1 MPSFAPKCYPDG
13 KHENQP
19 AEKDILDNLLQMV
32 KIFYLL
38 QKEPLVDWSNDSKNR
53 PIAEVLLTWD
63 HMPGLTLNGQT
74 TKLTY
79 LFNTYDYDLAPKNM
93 RHFLVGVDIFW
104 ATDGQDRDSC
114 PHIDVTKIVI
124 AAASSDLRFHRYFD
138 SLEQAKNSKFY
149 HVGNMYTF
157 KSSWKTENFDF
168 RGGLETFDLG
178 LPKLL
183 SLMLKQRTLC
193 FEDWQNYA
201 RFWLSNYNN
210 QDQDSAIKTGVAQE
224 IASTDIDQ
232 NKNKIPCPN
241 RLPNPY
247 TRAYTTLEEVSQREK
262 ELILINSAEENDL
275 NSLKK
280 MESMGTNIEAK
291 RGI

>member
-1 MPSFAPKCYPDG
+1 MSSVQTRYKRLYYPGPLMDGTPLPIAESALYVDPMPSFAPKCYPDG

-19 AEKDILDNLLQMV
+19 AEKDILDNLLEMV

-114 PHIDVTKIVI
+114 PHIDVTKI
-124 AAASSDLRFHRYFD
+124 ASSDLRF
-138 SLEQAKNSKFY
+138 
-149 HVGNMYTF
+149 
-157 KSSWKTENFDF
+157 SSIF
-168 RGGLETFDLG
+168 
-178 LPKLL
+178 
-183 SLMLKQRTLC
+183 
-193 FEDWQNYA
+193 
-201 RFWLSNYNN
+201 
-210 QDQDSAIKTGVAQE
+210 
-224 IASTDIDQ
+224 
-232 NKNKIPCPN
+232 
-241 RLPNPY
+241 
-247 TRAYTTLEEVSQREK
+247 
-262 ELILINSAEENDL
+262 
-275 NSLKK
+275 
-280 MESMGTNIEAK
+280 
-291 RGI
+291 

>member
-1 MPSFAPKCYPDG
+1 MTIDQG
-13 KHENQP
+13 KN
-19 AEKDILDNLLQMV
+19 
-32 KIFYLL
+32 
-38 QKEPLVDWSNDSKNR
+38 
-53 PIAEVLLTWD
+53 
-63 HMPGLTLNGQT
+63 
-74 TKLTY
+74 
-79 LFNTYDYDLAPKNM
+79 
-93 RHFLVGVDIFW
+93 
-104 ATDGQDRDSC
+104 SC
-114 PHIDVTKIVI
+114 PHIDLTMIVI
-124 AAASSDLRFHRYFD
+124 AAVKSDLWFHQYFD

-262 ELILINSAEENDL
+262 ELILINAAEENDL
-275 NSLKK
+275 NSFKK
-280 MESMGTNIEAK
+280 LESMGTNIGAK

>member
-1 MPSFAPKCYPDG
+1 MDGTPLPIAESALYVDPMPSFAPKCYPDG

-19 AEKDILDNLLQMV
+19 AEKDILDNLLEMV

-114 PHIDVTKIVI
+114 PHIDVTKI
-124 AAASSDLRFHRYFD
+124 ASSDLRF
-138 SLEQAKNSKFY
+138 
-149 HVGNMYTF
+149 
-157 KSSWKTENFDF
+157 SSIF
-168 RGGLETFDLG
+168 
-178 LPKLL
+178 
-183 SLMLKQRTLC
+183 
-193 FEDWQNYA
+193 
-201 RFWLSNYNN
+201 
-210 QDQDSAIKTGVAQE
+210 
-224 IASTDIDQ
+224 
-232 NKNKIPCPN
+232 
-241 RLPNPY
+241 
-247 TRAYTTLEEVSQREK
+247 
-262 ELILINSAEENDL
+262 
-275 NSLKK
+275 
-280 MESMGTNIEAK
+280 
-291 RGI
+291 